1 MANLREKIW
10 LWGQIPGGHH
20 DPDYYKLSLIPK
32 ENKMTPTEGLEFF
45 GIDKL
50 CRVKLGKEPG
60 YSFFDDPWLGEPAKQ
75 ICLSLI
81 GAGSAVPKDD
91 MDAILTLAKDDPRIV
106 SAVMDDFYGPKRMDA
121 FTPEVLRGYR
131 ERLHNAL
138 DRPLELWS
146 VIYEHDL
153 DKPMKSRAVEFD
165 LTTFW
170 TWYGNAYPQRDE
182 HIKQLR
188 EKFIGDGRLM
198 LGVYL
203 YDYGNRCPLSDDMMR
218 LQLDYVG
225 EKLASG
231 EVEGAILCS
240 NCIADIGLSTVPIT
254 LDWLDQLEKINC

>member
-1 MANLREKIW
+1 MSSLRDKIW

-20 DPDYYKLSLIPK
+20 SPAFYNLPG
-32 ENKMTPTEGLEFF
+32 ENKMTPTEGLTYF
-45 GIDKL
+45 GIKNL
-50 CRVKLGKEPG
+50 CRVKLSREADC
-60 YSFFDDPWLGEPAKQ
+60 SFLEDKWLGAPAEKV
-75 ICLSLI
+75 CLSLI
-81 GAGSAVPKDD
+81 GAGGAVPKDD
-91 MDAILTLAKDDPRIV
+91 MEPILTLAKDDHRIV
-106 SAVMDDFYGPKRMDA
+106 SAVMDDFYGSERMEV

-131 ERLHNAL
+131 ERLHTAL

-153 DKPMKSRAVEFD
+153 DKPMQSRAVEFD

-170 TWYGNAYPQRDE
+170 TWYGNSYPQRDE

-203 YDYGNRCPLSDDMMR
+203 YDYGNRCQLSDDMMR

-231 EVEGAILCS
+231 EIEGAILCS
-240 NCIADIGLSTVPIT
+240 NCVADIGLASVPIT
-254 LDWLDQLEKINC
+254 LDWLDQLEKMKC